1 MKVTRSQ
8 EIGRLLGFAVIGL
21 AGSLAAPEAW
31 SQQKYSVSYTV
42 PAAASRY
49 TEEHVIDVGDV
60 PGHQVRVFELRYD
73 DSMTGLAFAGVKSKE
88 TWTRGT
94 SDFIN
99 GNGIANNYN
108 VRVMEDGSKI
118 YGRLSVVAQAGTN
131 AEGAKVLKFS
141 AVETLVGG
149 TGKFSRIRGTI
160 RTTAER
166 VVGATALSSQ
176 YTGEYW
182 FDE

>member
-1 MKVTRSQ
+1 M
-8 EIGRLLGFAVIGL
+8 
-21 AGSLAAPEAW
+21 
-31 SQQKYSVSYTV
+31 SYTV
-42 PAAASRY
+42 PAAANRY
-49 TEEHVIDVGDV
+49 TEEHVVDVGDV
-60 PGHQVRVFELRYD
+60 PGHQVRVFEIQQD
-73 DSMTGLAFAGVKSKE
+73 ASITGAAFAGVKGKE

-99 GNGIANNYN
+99 GNGPANNYN

-118 YGRLSVVAQAGTN
+118 FGRLSVVAQAGTN

-141 AVETLVGG
+141 SVETLLGG

-160 RTTAER
+160 RGTAER
-166 VVGATALSSQ
+166 VVGATALSAQ

-182 FDE
+182 FEE